1 MKCRFRWVGIA
12 SLAML
17 VASSSLAQNAPPDSG
32 LAAPSPVPV
41 DTPAVHVAAPAPAPA
56 VAPAAAAA
64 HVQVPAGPREGAA
77 PGRGGVGGSIGGS
90 WFNAS
95 DDYSAGSQIR
105 FDFSGRYR
113 YVFTPKWRFQVSPEF
128 TWSAYSKTEPAPFID
143 PAFPADT
150 TKEHYLSMLLPVS
163 LELQMTWGKKP
174 WLYFLGFGPGAYRVW
189 VEHHRKVLR
198 DPDPTSLKLHR
209 GVYWGFTAELGAEK
223 FLKSLPNTSIEASL
237 AQHYAF
243 AQRDEQFPSG
253 WNSAVGALALRIGG
267 NYYFEPRLKKEPEKL
282 PKSAGKK

>member
-1 MKCRFRWVGIA
+1 MNFRFRWVGIA

-41 DTPAVHVAAPAPAPA
+41 DTPAVHVAAPTPAAAPAPA
-56 VAPAAAAA
+56 PAQPAA
-64 HVQVPAGPREGAA
+64 AGPREGAA
-77 PGRGGVGGSIGGS
+77 AGRGGVGGSLGGS
-90 WFNAS
+90 WFNLA

-113 YVFTPKWRFQVSPEF
+113 YVFTPHWRFQVSPEF

-143 PAFPADT
+143 PAFPAET
-150 TKEHYLSMLLPVS
+150 TKEHYLAMMLPVS
-163 LELQMTWGKKP
+163 VEMQMTWGRKP
-174 WLYFLGFGPGAYRVW
+174 WAYFAGFGPGVYRVW

-209 GVYWGFTAELGAEK
+209 GVYWGFTGEFGVER

-243 AQRDEQFPSG
+243 AERDEQFPSG
-253 WNSAVGALALRIGG
+253 WNSAVGALALRVGG

>member
-1 MKCRFRWVGIA
+1 MKFRFRWVGIA

-41 DTPAVHVAAPAPAPA
+41 DTPAVHVAPPAPMTATAPAPAPA
-56 VAPAAAAA
+56 AA
-64 HVQVPAGPREGAA
+64 AGPREGAA
-77 PGRGGVGGSIGGS
+77 AGRGGVGGAIGGS
-90 WFNAS
+90 WFNAA
-95 DDYSAGSQIR
+95 DDYSTGSQIR
-105 FDFSGRYR
+105 FDFSGHYR
-113 YVFTPKWRFQVSPEF
+113 YVFTPHWRFQVAPEF

-143 PAFPADT
+143 PAFPAET
-150 TKEHYLSMLLPVS
+150 TKEHYLAMMLPVS
-163 LELQMTWGKKP
+163 VELQMTWGKKP
-174 WLYFLGFGPGAYRVW
+174 WVYFAGAGPGVYRVW

-209 GVYWGFTAELGAEK
+209 GLYLGFSAEAGVER
-223 FLKSLPNTSIEASL
+223 FLKSLPNTSLEVSL
-237 AQHYAF
+237 VQHYAF